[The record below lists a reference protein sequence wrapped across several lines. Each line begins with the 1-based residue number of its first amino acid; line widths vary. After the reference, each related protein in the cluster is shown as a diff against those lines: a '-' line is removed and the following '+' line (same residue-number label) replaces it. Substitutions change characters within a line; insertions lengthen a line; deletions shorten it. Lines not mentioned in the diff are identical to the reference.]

1 MLMTKA
7 EIKKIKGI
15 LETERERVE
24 NELSGIAHRN
34 PQAKE
39 TAYETD
45 YKDIGD
51 DSDENA
57 TEIAQYTNDLSVE
70 SELEKL
76 LRDIEKA
83 LFMIEEGSYGSCKY
97 CGDKIAVK
105 RLEIRPTSS
114 SCIACK
120 KTFTKEA

>member
-1 MLMTKA
+1 MTKA
-7 EIKKIKGI
+7 ELKKIKGI
-15 LETERERVE
+15 LESERERVA

-34 PQAKE
+34 PKAKE
-39 TAYETD
+39 ATFETD
-45 YKDIGD
+45 YKDVGD
-51 DSDENA
+51 DVDDNA
-57 TEIAQYTNDLSVE
+57 TEVAQYTNDLSVE
-70 SELEKL
+70 AELEKL
-76 LRDIEKA
+76 LRDIDKA
-83 LFMIEEGSYGSCKY
+83 VTRIGEGSYGACKY